1 MQAGIWQNSELIA
14 LIAFVLSVLL
24 VASYLIKKLYAHF
37 KKPCLSVALTPSQKC
52 FYGSLCQISA
62 RRAIVLSNVSVAQL
76 SGFRPQC
83 SKWSANY
90 KKLQAQKFDFVLC
103 SRSNYSSLAVIEF
116 EGDKSPNK
124 VSVDVEEICRN
135 NNITVFRVPA
145 SSVTKLDEIEAL
157 LYPGEPVRFVRLD
170 SGFQV
175 PARCA
180 AKENKRVSSQG
191 TELS

>member
-1 MQAGIWQNSELIA
+1 MQVGVWQNWQLIA
-14 LIAFVLSVLL
+14 LIAFVLSVIL
-24 VASYLIKKLYAHF
+24 VASFLIKKLYAYF
-37 KKPCLSVALTPSQKC
+37 KKPCLSIALTPSQRC

-62 RRAIVLSNVSVAQL
+62 RRAIVLSNVSVTQF
-76 SGFRPQC
+76 SGFRSQC
-83 SKWSANY
+83 SKWSASY

-103 SRSNYSSLAVIEF
+103 SRSNYSSLVVIEF
-116 EGDKSPNK
+116 EGDSSPNK

-145 SSVTKLDEIEAL
+145 SSVTKLDEIEKL

-175 PARCA
+175 PAKCA
-180 AKENKRVSSQG
+180 DKENKSVSS
-191 TELS
+191 

>member
-1 MQAGIWQNSELIA
+1 MQAGLWQNAQLIA
-14 LIAFVLSVLL
+14 LIAFVLSVML
-24 VASYLIKKLYAHF
+24 VAWFLVNKLYSYF
-37 KKPCLSVALTPSQKC
+37 KKPGLDTALTPSQKC
-52 FYGSLCQISA
+52 FYGSLCQVSA
-62 RRAIVLSNVSVAQL
+62 RRAIVLSNVSVTQF

-103 SRSNYSSLAVIEF
+103 HRNNYSSLAVVEF

-124 VSVDVEEICRN
+124 VSVDIEDICRN
-135 NNITVFRVPA
+135 NNVTVYRVPA

-170 SGFQV
+170 NGFQV
-175 PARCA
+175 PARYA
-180 AKENKRVSSQG
+180 DQEG
-191 TELS
+191 F